1 MHRHNAWIL
10 KMAVLLLL
18 LLCGLALWIWG
29 SGAIWFQGPSQSML
43 RWTLMGLWTA
53 WMLGS
58 LVAYWTSQRP
68 AMLMA
73 CWLLSFVALMVWWQ
87 QIKPS
92 DTRDWAAD
100 VARHTQVEVVRGP
113 GQRVSVSNVRNFRWR
128 TDADFDAR
136 WEQRSYDLSRLN
148 RVDVALSYW
157 MGPSI
162 AHTLVSFGFSN
173 GEHLV
178 FSIEI
183 RKERGEQFDALA
195 GFFKRYEMVLVAAD
209 ERDILGVRTNAR
221 GEKVHLYQVD
231 MPQQAMRDLFMAYA
245 QQADELVE
253 QPRFY
258 NTLTANC
265 TTIVWQLARSIG
277 AKLPMDWRMLASG
290 YLPSYL
296 QSFGV
301 LAPHSTL
308 EALEQAGN
316 ITERAKAWTPP
327 SGSADIKASIDFSKA
342 IREGMPALH

>member
-1 MHRHNAWIL
+1 
-10 KMAVLLLL
+10 MAVLLLL
-18 LLCGLALWIWG
+18 LLCGLALWVWG
-29 SGAIWFQGPSQSML
+29 SGALWFQGPAQPAL
-43 RWTLMGLWTA
+43 RWTLLMLWTV

-58 LVAYWTSQRP
+58 LVAYWSSQRP

-92 DTRDWAAD
+92 DHRGWAAD
-100 VARHTQVEVVRGP
+100 VSQHTQVQAIKGP

-128 TDADFDAR
+128 SDEDFDAR
-136 WEQRSYDLSRLN
+136 WEQRSYDLSRLE

-157 MGPSI
+157 MGPAI

-195 GFFKRYEMVLVAAD
+195 GFFRRYEMVLVAAD
-209 ERDILGVRTNAR
+209 ERDILAVRTNVR
-221 GEKVHLYQVD
+221 GETVHLYQVD
-231 MPQQAMRDLFMAYA
+231 MPAQAMRELFMAYA
-245 QQADELVE
+245 QQADELIE

-277 AKLPMDWRMLASG
+277 AQLPLDWRLMASG

-296 QSFGV
+296 QGFGV
-301 LAPHSTL
+301 LAPHATL
-308 EALEQAGN
+308 QALKQAGN
-316 ITERAKAWTPP
+316 ITERAKAWTAMAGR
-327 SGSADIKASIDFSKA
+327 SDAQASIDFSKA
-342 IREGMPALH
+342 VRQSMPPLK